1 MHFIPKQMMSK
12 QTGISSLI
20 VQVFP
25 LRHVTRQEF
34 LSLKNMYVTSETL
47 PLPSSEEMHF
57 SIANTLLDEL
67 WVRTGTFYHHN
78 YLPEE
83 VLLCSPS
90 ITVETEARKA
100 PRISPKDAGKWQSLN
115 PGSPIW
121 GPFFR
126 PRKKATETG
135 LSTLCRLYT

>member
-34 LSLKNMYVTSETL
+34 LSLKNMYATSETL

-57 SIANTLLDEL
+57 SIANALLDEHGSGRALSIITITYPRRCYYAVPPSL
-67 WVRTGTFYHHN
+67 WKLRHGKHQESH
-78 YLPEE
+78 
-83 VLLCSPS
+83 
-90 ITVETEARKA
+90 
-100 PRISPKDAGKWQSLN
+100 PRMLANG
-115 PGSPIW
+115 
-121 GPFFR
+121 R
-126 PRKKATETG
+126 V
-135 LSTLCRLYT
+135 